1 MMTNMEEKMNKR
13 KADRLVLFAFFLSTI
28 MFILGY
34 VFMYLEMIYGTLLTV
49 IISVLFMGFI
59 IRQKKYMVSVKE
71 MVIMFG
77 IPLVLTTVLYIIF
90 IYWYFYYSM
99 I

>member
-1 MMTNMEEKMNKR
+1 MEEKMNKR